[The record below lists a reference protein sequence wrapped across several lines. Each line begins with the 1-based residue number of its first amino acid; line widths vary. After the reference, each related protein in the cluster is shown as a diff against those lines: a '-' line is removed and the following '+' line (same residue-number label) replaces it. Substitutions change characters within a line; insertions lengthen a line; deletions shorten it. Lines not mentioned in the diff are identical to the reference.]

1 MNMFCFQCQEAAK
14 GIGCT
19 VKGVCGKEP
28 EVANLQ
34 DTLLFVL
41 KGVATINNKLREA
54 GLAEPKVDKVI
65 FDGLFSTITN
75 ANFDE
80 IAFVIRIKKTLRVR
94 DEIKA
99 KALEAG
105 IVLPKHDSIDWIAVT
120 GEEFEAKA
128 AEVGILSETNED
140 VGSLKE

>member
-1 MNMFCFQCQEAAK
+1 MFCFQCQEAAK

-41 KGVATINNKLREA
+41 KGVATINSKLREA

-80 IAFVIRIKKTLRVR
+80 VAFVIRMLKCFTVFKQNKWRLKKNYYV
-94 DEIKA
+94 K
-99 KALEAG
+99 
-105 IVLPKHDSIDWIAVT
+105 
-120 GEEFEAKA
+120 
-128 AEVGILSETNED
+128 
-140 VGSLKE
+140 